1 MGLLGRRMPYGPG
14 GLFAKPLAGYGRPMT
29 EQQYEIAVIPGDG
42 IGPEV
47 VAAAVAVMRQ
57 AAAQAGVALHMEEH
71 PAGAFHFRD
80 AGSALPAAT
89 LQAIAEADAILF
101 GAAGWP
107 DIRAVDGTEIA
118 PQISI
123 REHFGLFAG
132 LRPVWLWPGVP
143 AVLARGKVDMIIVRE
158 QTEGLFA
165 GRHDPAGNDRD
176 SATDRMVVT
185 RRGCERLF
193 GMTFDL
199 ARRRKAA
206 GKRGHITLMDKA
218 NVLRSQAFM
227 RSVFDEVAARH
238 PDIGTDRVHID
249 AGCMLLVTDPGR
261 FDVVVSEN
269 QFGDITSEVAAGV
282 GGGLGLAPSADLGED
297 VGMFQPSHGT
307 APDIT
312 GQGLANP
319 VAAILSGAM
328 LLDWLADRHGDAG
341 CRIAAAAIEAAVGAV
356 LAAGPRTRDLGGT
369 AGTQEVTNAILSA
382 LPDDGKDTCL
392 CRDRHKS
399 ES

>member
-1 MGLLGRRMPYGPG
+1 
-14 GLFAKPLAGYGRPMT
+14 MT
-29 EQQYEIAVIPGDG
+29 HLHYEIALVPGDG

-47 VAAAVAVMRQ
+47 VAAAVAVLRQ
-57 AAAQAGVALHMEEH
+57 AAAHAGVALRLAEH

-80 AGSALPAAT
+80 TGEALPAAT
-89 LQAIAEADAILF
+89 LDAIGAAHATLF

-107 DIRAVDGTEIA
+107 DIRAADGTEIA

-132 LRPVWLWPGVP
+132 LRPVRLWPGVP
-143 AVLARGKVDMIIVRE
+143 PVLARGRVDMMIVRE

-165 GRHDPAGNDRD
+165 GRHDPAGNSRD

-185 RRGCERLF
+185 RLGCERLF
-193 GMTFDL
+193 EMTFAL

-206 GKRGHITLMDKA
+206 GKPGHVTLMDKA

-227 RSVFDEVAARH
+227 RAVFDEVAARH

-269 QFGDITSEVAAGV
+269 QFGDITSEIAAGV
-282 GGGLGLAPSADLGED
+282 GGGLGLAPSADLGEQ

-307 APDIT
+307 APDIA
-312 GQGLANP
+312 GRGLANP
-319 VAAILSGAM
+319 VAAILSAAL

-341 CRIAAAAIEAAVGAV
+341 CRAAALAIQAAVGDV
-356 LAAGPRTRDLGGT
+356 LASGPRTRDLGGD
-369 AGTQEVTNAILSA
+369 AGTGAVTAAVLAA
-382 LPDDGKDTCL
+382 LPA
-392 CRDRHKS
+392 
-399 ES
+399 

>member
-1 MGLLGRRMPYGPG
+1 VAAAQQQPDIRRDAQILDYSHHHVSEMAA
-14 GLFAKPLAGYGRPMT
+14 FAPVPVTRYRLRMVKPL
-29 EQQYEIAVIPGDG
+29 YEIAAVPGDG

-47 VAAAVAVMRQ
+47 VDAAVSVILQ
-57 AAAQAGVALHMEEH
+57 AATQAGVALRVTGH

-80 AGSALPAAT
+80 TGEALPAAT
-89 LQAIAEADAILF
+89 LDAIGEADATLF

-107 DIRAVDGTEIA
+107 GIRTADGTEIA

-132 LRPVWLWPGVP
+132 LRPIRLWPGVP
-143 AVLARGKVDMIIVRE
+143 AVLVRGTVDMLIVRE

-165 GRHDPAGNDRD
+165 GRHDLAGNDRD

-193 GMTFDL
+193 GMTFGL

-206 GKRGHITLMDKA
+206 GKRGHVTLMDKA
-218 NVLRSQAFM
+218 SVLRSQALM
-227 RSVFDEVAARH
+227 RAVFDEVAAQH
-238 PDIGTDRVHID
+238 PDIGTDRACID

-269 QFGDITSEVAAGV
+269 QFGDITSEIAAGV
-282 GGGLGLAPSADLGED
+282 GGGLGLAPSADLGGD
-297 VGMFQPSHGT
+297 AGVFQPSHGT
-307 APDIT
+307 APDIA
-312 GQGLANP
+312 GRGLANP

-341 CRIAAAAIEAAVGAV
+341 CRAAAATIEAAVGAV
-356 LAAGPRTRDLGGT
+356 LATGPRKRDLRGSAST
-369 AGTQEVTNAILSA
+369 REVTDAIVAA
-382 LPDDGKDTCL
+382 LPA
-392 CRDRHKS
+392 
-399 ES
+399 

>member
-1 MGLLGRRMPYGPG
+1 M
-14 GLFAKPLAGYGRPMT
+14 AKLR
-29 EQQYEIAVIPGDG
+29 YEITVIPGDG

-47 VAAAVAVMRQ
+47 VAAAVAVLRQ
-57 AAAQAGVALHMEEH
+57 AAAHAGVALRLAEH

-80 AGSALPAAT
+80 AGEALPAAT
-89 LQAIAEADAILF
+89 LDAIGTADATLF

-107 DIRAVDGTEIA
+107 DIRTADGTEIA

-132 LRPVWLWPGVP
+132 LRPVRLWPGVP
-143 AVLARGKVDMIIVRE
+143 PVLARGHVDMLIVRE

-165 GRHDPAGNDRD
+165 GRHDPAGNSRD
-176 SATDRMVVT
+176 SAADRMVVT
-185 RRGCERLF
+185 RLGCERLF
-193 GMTFDL
+193 EMTFAL

-206 GKRGHITLMDKA
+206 GKPGHVTLMDKA

-227 RSVFDEVAARH
+227 RAVFDEVATRH
-238 PDIGTDRVHID
+238 PDIGTARMHID

-269 QFGDITSEVAAGV
+269 QFGDITSEIAAGV
-282 GGGLGLAPSADLGED
+282 GGGLGLAPSADLGEQ

-307 APDIT
+307 APDIA
-312 GQGLANP
+312 GRGLANP
-319 VAAILSGAM
+319 VAAILSAAL

-341 CRIAAAAIEAAVGAV
+341 CRAAATAIGAAVGDV
-356 LAAGPRTRDLGGT
+356 LASGPRTRDLGGD
-369 AGTQEVTNAILSA
+369 AGTGAVTDAVLVA
-382 LPDDGKDTCL
+382 LPA
-392 CRDRHKS
+392 
-399 ES
+399 

>member
-1 MGLLGRRMPYGPG
+1 MT
-14 GLFAKPLAGYGRPMT
+14 KPH
-29 EQQYEIAVIPGDG
+29 YEVAVIPGDG

-47 VAAAVAVMRQ
+47 MDAATSVLHQ
-57 AAAQAGVALHMEEH
+57 AADRSGVTLRTAAH

-80 AGSALPAAT
+80 TGDALPADT
-89 LQAIAEADAILF
+89 LHAIAAADATLF

-107 DIRAVDGTEIA
+107 SIRAADGTEIA
-118 PQISI
+118 PQIGI

-132 LRPVWLWPGVP
+132 LRPVRLWPGVP
-143 AVLARGKVDMIIVRE
+143 AVLTKSAVDMLIVRE

-165 GRHDPAGNDRD
+165 GRHDPAGNDPD

-193 GMTFDL
+193 DMTFAL

-206 GKRGHITLMDKA
+206 GKPGRVTLMDKA

-227 RSVFDEVAARH
+227 RAMFDEAAARH
-238 PDIGTDRVHID
+238 PDIEAGHLYID

-269 QFGDITSEVAAGV
+269 QFGDITSEIAAGV
-282 GGGLGLAPSADLGED
+282 GGGLGLAPSADLGEH

-307 APDIT
+307 APDIA
-312 GQGLANP
+312 GRGLANP
-319 VAAILSGAM
+319 VAAILSAAM
-328 LLDWLADRHGDAG
+328 LLDWLADCHDDTG
-341 CRIAAAAIEAAVGAV
+341 CRTAAASIQAAVGAV
-356 LAAGPRTRDLGGT
+356 LATGPRTRDLGGT
-369 AGTQEVTNAILSA
+369 AGMQEVTDAVLGA
-382 LPDDGKDTCL
+382 LAA
-392 CRDRHKS
+392 
-399 ES
+399 